1 MRTVDV
7 TLTNGEAY
15 TVCDIL
21 DEYIKEHNAEAN
33 DDSFSEH
40 YRNVCHECAVEV
52 SRIRNRILQ
61 NVRMNRY

>member
-1 MRTVDV
+1 MRTTDI

-21 DEYIKEHNAEAN
+21 NDYIKENNAKAN
-33 DDSFSEH
+33 DDSLSEN
-40 YRNVCHECAVEV
+40 YRNVCYECAVEV

-61 NVRMNRY
+61 NVRIHRY

>member
-1 MRTVDV
+1 MRTVDI
-7 TLTNGEAY
+7 TLTHNEAY

-21 DEYIKEHNAEAN
+21 NEYIKEHSAKAN
-33 DDSFSEH
+33 DDSLSQY
-40 YRNVCHECAVEV
+40 YREVCHECAVEV

>member
-1 MRTVDV
+1 MRTIDV

-21 DEYIKEHNAEAN
+21 NEYIKEHSAKAN
-33 DDSFSEH
+33 DNSLSKN
-40 YRNVCHECAVEV
+40 YREVCHECAVEV

-61 NVRMNRY
+61 NVRVNRY